1 MPSLAMS
8 PLAPVL
14 GQRVPLRGPAR
25 LLFSSYV
32 RTRHQPGKSVSRPTT
47 VTGDQ
52 FDVDLSSFLE
62 WQLWAFGGYEQH
74 FAELFRCLVSPGD
87 RCVDVGA
94 NIGVHTVR
102 LAKLAGPG
110 GSVIAIEP
118 DPDLAGRARRNIAL
132 NGLGNARVIN
142 AAASD
147 QAGETMLYRPG
158 ATDTNRARASLLR
171 HSYLT
176 GTSITVPAVTVDSVC
191 ADRACDDAAPG
202 TRVAVIK
209 VDVEGHESAVVR
221 GAARVIDRD
230 APAVIF
236 EYAPQLLDDASQTP
250 FSWLADRGYEMFRA
264 RCARNGLTGRGRLVL
279 EPLPARPAAGGDIV
293 AVPVAMA
300 GRLSGVMG

>member
-25 LLFSSYV
+25 LLFSSYD

-102 LAKLAGPG
+102 LAKLAGSG

-118 DPDLAGRARRNIAL
+118 DPGLAGRARRNIAL

-147 QAGETMLYRPG
+147 QAGETVLYRPG
-158 ATDTNRARASLLR
+158 TADTNRARASLLR

-176 GTSITVPAVTVDSVC
+176 GTAITVPVVTVDNVC
-191 ADRACDDAAPG
+191 VDRACDDAVPV

-250 FSWLADRGYEMFRA
+250 FSWLAERGYEMFRA
-264 RCARNGLTGRGRLVL
+264 RRARHGLTGRGRLVL

-300 GRLSGVMG
+300 GRLPGVIG